1 MLLVVD
7 LPHAL
12 PPSIRPQFTIDL
24 REWYVAEYKD
34 PLFINPPAWF
44 NAVLV
49 WEVIY
54 QIPLILWA
62 VPALLRNDPMVPLN
76 LLVWGVSIAV
86 QTMACSI
93 EQQSAPDLT
102 ADEKM
107 ALAKLYFP
115 YLIPCKHRT
124 VNL

>member
-1 MLLVVD
+1 M
-7 LPHAL
+7 
-12 PPSIRPQFTIDL
+12 SIRPQFTNDL

-34 PLFINPPAWF
+34 PLFVNPPAWF
-44 NAVLV
+44 HAVLV

-62 VPALLRNDPMVPLN
+62 IPALLRNDPLVPLN

-86 QTMACSI
+86 QTMTCSI
-93 EQQSAPDLT
+93 EQQSAPYLT

-115 YLIPCKHRT
+115 YLIPCKQAT
-124 VNL
+124 PSGS